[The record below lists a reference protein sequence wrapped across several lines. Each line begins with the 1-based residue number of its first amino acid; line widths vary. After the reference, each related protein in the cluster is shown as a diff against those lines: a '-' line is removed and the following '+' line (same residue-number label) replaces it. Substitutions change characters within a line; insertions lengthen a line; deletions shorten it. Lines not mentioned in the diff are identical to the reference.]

1 MRNPIQRANT
11 LLDYLE
17 PGELFVALAL
27 RLYLAPIFWMAG
39 TRKLNDMSST
49 IAWFGNAD
57 WGLGLPLPAV
67 LAWLATLTEVLGA
80 LLLLIGLGVRWVSIP
95 LMVTMLVAGL
105 VVHWQKRMAG
115 NRQRIRAFC
124 DRAYDRSHRT
134 AGAGQK
140 HSSRTRQ
147 H

>member
-1 MRNPIQRANT
+1 
-11 LLDYLE
+11 
-17 PGELFVALAL
+17 
-27 RLYLAPIFWMAG
+27 MAG

-49 IAWFGNAD
+49 IAWFGNVD

-105 VVHWQKRMAG
+105 VVHWQNGWLAIASGSGLFATERTIEATNGWGGPK
-115 NRQRIRAFC
+115 AFFKN
-124 DRAYDRSHRT
+124 T
-134 AGAGQK
+134 ATLIG
-140 HSSRTRQ
+140 
-147 H
+147 